1 MKITIFSDVHGNL
14 PALEKLLKQE
24 TASDQYVFLGDAVNY
39 GPWSN
44 ECVDLIGGL
53 ENCICIRGNH
63 EEYYLEGAYPGANQI
78 AREFFG
84 FCFPG
89 FSRQDE
95 IKKYRQQWQ
104 YADYTCVH
112 TILDKNI
119 YPDTALELDG
129 NYFIGH
135 SHHQFHTVSNG
146 FSLYN
151 AGSVGQNRKYIN
163 FANYLNWFPEEDRV
177 DSLGFIY
184 DADLVI
190 GEMKQRGYPQAC
202 IEYYLSK
209 ERK

>member
-14 PALEKLLKQE
+14 PALEKLLKE
-24 TASDQYVFLGDAVNY
+24 EPAADQYIFLGDAVNY

-44 ECVDLIGGL
+44 ECVDLIAGL
-53 ENCICIRGNH
+53 ENCICIQGNH
-63 EEYYLEGAYPGANQI
+63 EQYYLDGAYGGPNKI
-78 AREFFG
+78 AQEFFR

-89 FSRQDE
+89 FSRQEE
-95 IKKYRQQWQ
+95 IRKYRPQWR

-119 YPDTALELDG
+119 YPDTVLELDG

-135 SHHQFHTVSNG
+135 SHHQFDTRSNG
-146 FSLYN
+146 FILYN

-163 FANYLNWFPEEDRV
+163 FANYLNWFPEEGRV
-177 DSLGFIY
+177 DSMGFIY

-190 GEMKQRGYPQAC
+190 REMKRLGYPEAC
-202 IEYYLSK
+202 VDYYLSK

>member
-24 TASDQYVFLGDAVNY
+24 NASDQYVFLGDAVNY

-44 ECVDLIGGL
+44 ECVDLIAGL
-53 ENCICIRGNH
+53 DNCIPIRGNH
-63 EEYYLEGAYPGANQI
+63 EEYFLAGEYGGSNETAQA
-78 AREFFG
+78 FFRY
-84 FCFPG
+84 CFPG
-89 FSRQDE
+89 FDRTDE
-95 IKKYRQQWQ
+95 IQKYRPRWQ
-104 YADYTCVH
+104 YEGYTCVH
-112 TILDKNI
+112 TILDRNI

-135 SHHQFHTVSNG
+135 SHHQFRTDSNE
-146 FSLYN
+146 FTLYN

-163 FANYLNWFPEEDRV
+163 FANYLNWFPEEGRV
-177 DSLGFIY
+177 ECLGFIY

-190 GEMKQRGYPQAC
+190 QEMKTRGYPDIC
-202 IEYYLSK
+202 VEYYLSK